1 VGEFKHIFTPLKIG
15 RLTVKNRIET
25 APAMPFLATMDCDV
39 SRELIEWERTLAKG
53 GAAIVTIGDSPI
65 YDELASG
72 VGHILNLGTDKII
85 PGLNKLAEVIQRYG
99 AKASIELTN
108 FDPAIQGSP
117 NELTLDEIK
126 VMIKT
131 YASAAYRCMIAGMD
145 MIMIHGGHGH
155 LISQFLSRKM
165 NLRTDEYG
173 GPFENRSR
181 LVIDILEAIR
191 DRVGDNLSI
200 EYRISADELT
210 PDGLTIDDQMAFAKV
225 TQDKIDLLH
234 VSAGNIF
241 APGGSSMI
249 IQPTYIPRGVNVHF
263 AGKFKKELDIPVT
276 TLGSID
282 LEMAEQ
288 IIAEDK
294 ADMVAMN
301 RALIADPEGVNKAK
315 RGRADDI
322 RPCIRC
328 NTCIERT
335 HTYFIPLHCTV
346 NPLSGREAEFVNLPA
361 PAKKKKVVVIGG
373 GPAGMEAART
383 AADLG
388 HAVVLFEKAAN
399 LGGALIMAA
408 ALPFKAD
415 MKSYLDWAIRS
426 TMNRANLTVKLS
438 TEATPENAKAE
449 NPDALIIAVGSSPI
463 VPDIPGVDRD
473 NVVWAG
479 DVDVGK
485 AEVGERVLLAGAGLT
500 GSETALFLAQ
510 QGKKVSLIDI
520 LPLEQVDAGSPDISI
535 TKLRS
540 MLEDLHV
547 EVITE
552 VVLDAVTETGAVIM
566 DKDRKKT
573 EIACDTVVLSL
584 GVAPRTDV
592 VAQFADLVP
601 DVRVIGDCNNERGK
615 LYNAIS
621 EGFFAAMDI

>member
-1 VGEFKHIFTPLKIG
+1 MGEFKHIFTPLKIG

-39 SRELIEWERTLAKG
+39 SRELIEWERSLAKG

-85 PGLNKLAEVIQRYG
+85 PGLSKLAEVIQRYG

-108 FDPAIQGSP
+108 FNPAIQGSP
-117 NELTLDEIK
+117 NELTLEEIK

-131 YASAAYRCMIAGMD
+131 YANAAYRCMIAGMD

-165 NLRTDEYG
+165 NLRTDKYG
-173 GPFENRSR
+173 GPFKDRSR
-181 LVIDILEAIR
+181 LVIEILEAIR
-191 DRVGDNLSI
+191 DRVGDNLAI

-210 PDGLTIDDQMAFAKV
+210 PDGLTIGDQMAFTKV
-225 TQDKIDLLH
+225 IQDKIDLLH

-241 APGGSSMI
+241 VPGGSSMI

-276 TLGSID
+276 TLGSVD

-315 RGRADDI
+315 MGRADDI

-328 NTCIERT
+328 NLCIERT
-335 HTYFIPLHCTV
+335 HTYFIPLRCAV
-346 NPLSGREAEFVNLPA
+346 NPISGREAEFVNLPV
-361 PAKKKKVVVIGG
+361 PAKKKKVAVIGG

-383 AADLG
+383 AADFG
-388 HAVVLFEKAAN
+388 HEVVLYEKAAH
-399 LGGALIMAA
+399 LGGALLMAA
-408 ALPFKAD
+408 ALPFKTD

-426 TMNRANLTVKLS
+426 TMNRPNLTVKLS
-438 TEATPENAKAE
+438 LEATPEKVKAE
-449 NPDALIIAVGSSPI
+449 NPDALVIAVGSSPT

-485 AEVGERVLLAGAGLT
+485 AAVGDRVLLAGAGLT

-510 QGKKVSLIDI
+510 QGKKVTMIDV
-520 LPLEQVDAGSPDISI
+520 LPLEQIDVGSPAINI

-552 VVLDAVTETGAVIM
+552 VSLDAVTDIGAVIM
-566 DKDRKKT
+566 NKNGKKT

-584 GVAPRTDV
+584 GVTPRTDV
-592 VAQFADLVP
+592 VALFKDLVP
-601 DVRVIGDCNNERGK
+601 DVHVIGDCNNERGQ
-615 LYNAIS
+615 LYSATT
-621 EGFFAAMDI
+621 EGFFAAVDV

>member
-1 VGEFKHIFTPLKIG
+1 MGEFKHIFTPLKIG

-85 PGLNKLAEVIQRYG
+85 PGLSKLAEVIQRYG

-117 NELTLDEIK
+117 NELALDEIK
-126 VMIKT
+126 VMIET

-165 NLRTDEYG
+165 NLRTDKYG
-173 GPFENRSR
+173 GSFENRSR

-191 DRVGDNLSI
+191 DRVGDNLAI

-225 TQDKIDLLH
+225 IQDKIDLLH

-241 APGGSSMI
+241 IPGGSSMI

-276 TLGSID
+276 TLGSVD
-282 LEMAEQ
+282 LEMAEH

-335 HTYFIPLHCTV
+335 HTYFIPLRCTV

-361 PAKKKKVVVIGG
+361 PSKKKKVVVIGG

-388 HAVVLFEKAAN
+388 HAVVLFEKAAQ

-408 ALPFKAD
+408 ALPFKTD

-426 TMNRANLTVKLS
+426 TMIRPNLIVKLS
-438 TEATPENAKAE
+438 TEATPENVRAE

-463 VPDIPGVDRD
+463 VPDIPGIDKD

-485 AEVGERVLLAGAGLT
+485 AAVGDKVLLAGAGLT

-510 QGKKVSLIDI
+510 QGKKVTLIDM
-520 LPLEQVDAGSPDISI
+520 LPLEQVDAGSPVISI

-552 VVLDAVTETGAVIM
+552 VVLDAVTETGAVII

-573 EIACDTVVLSL
+573 EIPCDTVVLSL
-584 GVAPRTDV
+584 GVAPRIDV

-601 DVRVIGDCNNERGK
+601 DVRVIGDCNNERGN

>member
-117 NELTLDEIK
+117 NKLTLDEIK

>member
-15 RLTVKNRIET
+15 RMTVKNRIET

-53 GAAIVTIGDSPI
+53 GAAIVTVGDSPI

-85 PGLNKLAEVIQRYG
+85 PGLSKLAEVIQRYG

-126 VMIKT
+126 VMIET
-131 YASAAYRCMIAGMD
+131 YAGAAYRCMIAGMD
-145 MIMIHGGHGH
+145 MIMVHGGHGH
-155 LISQFLSRKM
+155 LISQFLSPRVNSRK
-165 NLRTDEYG
+165 DEYG
-173 GPFENRSR
+173 GSFRNRSR

-191 DRVGDNLSI
+191 ERVGDNLAI

-210 PDGLTIDDQMAFAKV
+210 PDGLTIDEQMAFAKV
-225 TQDKIDLLH
+225 IQDKIDLLH

-241 APGGSSMI
+241 TPGGSAII

-263 AGKFKKELDIPVT
+263 AGNFKKELDIPVT
-276 TLGSID
+276 TLGSVD

-301 RALIADPEGVNKAK
+301 RALIADPEGVNKAR
-315 RGRADDI
+315 RGRADEI

-328 NTCIERT
+328 NLCIERT
-335 HTYFIPLHCTV
+335 HTYFMPLRCAV
-346 NPLSGREAEFVNLPA
+346 NPLSGREAEFMNLPA

-373 GPAGMEAART
+373 GPAGMEAARR
-383 AADLG
+383 AADRG
-388 HAVVLFEKAAN
+388 HKVVLFEKTGR

-408 ALPFKAD
+408 APPFKAD
-415 MKSYLDWAIRS
+415 MKDYLDWAIHS
-426 TMNRANLTVKLS
+426 TMNTPNLMVKLS
-438 TEATPENAKAE
+438 TEATPENIKTE
-449 NPDALIIAVGSSPI
+449 DPDTLIIAVGSSS
-463 VPDIPGVDRD
+463 VMPDIPGIDKN

-479 DVDVGK
+479 DVNIGK
-485 AEVGERVLLAGAGLT
+485 AKVGDRVLLAGSGLT
-500 GSETALFLAQ
+500 GSETALLLAQ
-510 QGKKVSLIDI
+510 QGKKVTLIDM
-520 LPLEQVDAGSPDISI
+520 LPLDQIDAGSPVINI
-535 TKLRS
+535 TTLRS
-540 MLEDLHV
+540 MVEELQI

-552 VVLDAVTETGAVIM
+552 VKLDAVTETGAVIM
-566 DKDRKKT
+566 DKNKRKI

-584 GVAPRTDV
+584 GVTPRTDI
-592 VAQFADLVP
+592 VALFEELVP
-601 DVRVIGDCNNERGK
+601 DVHVIGDCNNKRGK

-621 EGFFAAMDI
+621 EGFFAAMDL

>member
-85 PGLNKLAEVIQRYG
+85 PGLSKLSEVIQRYG

-117 NELTLDEIK
+117 NKLTLDEIK
-126 VMIKT
+126 VMIET

-191 DRVGDNLSI
+191 DRVGDNLVI

-225 TQDKIDLLH
+225 IQDKIDLLH

-249 IQPTYIPRGVNVHF
+249 IQPSYIPRGVNVHF

-276 TLGSID
+276 TLGSVD

-315 RGRADDI
+315 KGRADDI

-328 NTCIERT
+328 NICIERT
-335 HTYFIPLHCTV
+335 HTYFIPLRCTV

-388 HAVVLFEKAAN
+388 HAVVLFEKAAQ

-415 MKSYLDWAIRS
+415 MKSYLEWAIRS
-426 TMNRANLTVKLS
+426 TMIRPNLIVKLS
-438 TEATPENAKAE
+438 TEATPENVRAE
-449 NPDALIIAVGSSPI
+449 NPESLIIAVGSSPI
-463 VPDIPGVDRD
+463 VPDIPGIDKD

-485 AEVGERVLLAGAGLT
+485 AEVGDRVVLAGAGLT

-510 QGKKVSLIDI
+510 QGKKVTLIDM
-520 LPLEQVDAGSPDISI
+520 LPLEQIDVGSPVIS
-535 TKLRS
+535 TTTLRR
-540 MLEDLHV
+540 MLADLHV
-547 EVITE
+547 KVITE
-552 VVLDAVTETGAVIM
+552 VLLDAVTETGAVIL

-573 EIACDTVVLSL
+573 EIACDTVVRAL

-601 DVRVIGDCNNERGK
+601 DVRMIGDCNNKRGN
-615 LYNAIS
+615 LYHAIS